1 MDILGLRERSFKSK
15 QDFKKQTQYYAEGWK
30 HWRAQD
36 TRVEARGSYRNAE
49 KWKDIWFSRLIN
61 LF

>member
-15 QDFKKQTQYYAEGWK
+15 QDLKKQTQYYTEGWK

-36 TRVEARGSYRNAE
+36 TRVEARGSAE